1 MSIITTYP
9 NIGGIASD
17 DLMII
22 SDVSKVDNP
31 TRTVSIAQLAASIGG
46 GGGGVATT
54 VLGTSP
60 LVAETDGST
69 VTLSILPVSSTQ
81 DGYLTSTVFNTLS
94 GKQNALTVTKN
105 GTSGEATFDGTT
117 LNIPNYT
124 NSGGGGGTT
133 VVANPGS
140 PTGNLTSIEIDS
152 TSYAIPTYDANEVAF
167 WISRDANS
175 NNIEIRSLKDVN
187 STDNTTFSIAEE
199 GTLTGV
205 FIITASTNWW
215 ATDTFWVTMN
225 VNCPVYYDLGGKQV
239 VKRAHV
245 NRISGSQLQV
255 EFFMETSSSTE
266 ILERVDL
273 VVADTT
279 APNAAQGI
287 DILVKRWQFPT

>member
-9 NIGGIASD
+9 NIGGLAND

-31 TRTVSIAQLAASIGG
+31 TRTVSLSQLAGFIGTGG
-46 GGGGVATT
+46 GGGSTTVEATT
-54 VLGTSP
+54 P
-60 LVAETDGST
+60 LVAETEGST
-69 VTLSILPVSSTQ
+69 VTLSMLPASSTQ

-94 GKQNALTVTKN
+94 GKQDALIVTKN

-124 NSGGGGGTT
+124 NSGGGGTT

-140 PTGNLTSIEIDS
+140 PTANLTSIEIDS
-152 TSYAIPTYDANEVAF
+152 TSYALPTYNANEVAF
-167 WISRDANS
+167 WISRDTNS
-175 NNIEIRSLKDVN
+175 NNITIRSIKSAGSDG
-187 STDNTTFSIAEE
+187 TTFSIAEE

-205 FIITASTNWW
+205 FIITASTNYW
-215 ATDTFWVTMN
+215 ATDTFWVTMSI
-225 VNCPVYYDLGGKQV
+225 NCPVSYLVDTKLI
-239 VKRAHV
+239 VKRAHI

-266 ILERVDL
+266 TLERVDL
-273 VVADTT
+273 VLADTT

-287 DILVKRWQFPT
+287 DIRVKRYMFPQ

>member
-31 TRTVSIAQLAASIGG
+31 TRTVSIGQLAASIGG

-69 VTLSILPVSSTQ
+69 VTLSMPAASSTQ

-94 GKQNALTVTKN
+94 DKQNALIVTKN

-124 NSGGGGGTT
+124 NSGGGGTT

-140 PTGNLTSIEIDS
+140 PTSNLSSIEIDS

-167 WISRDANS
+167 WISRDTNS
-175 NNIEIRSLKDVN
+175 NNITIRSLKDVN
-187 STDNTTFSIAEE
+187 STDATTFSIAEE
-199 GTLTGV
+199 GTLTGA
-205 FIITASTNWW
+205 FIITASTNWF
-215 ATDTFWVTMN
+215 AEDTYWVTMN
-225 VNCPVYYDLGGKQV
+225 VNCPVSYLVSTKQV

-245 NRISGSQLQV
+245 NRLNSTQLQV
-255 EFFMETSSSTE
+255 EFFQETSSSTE

-287 DILVKRWQFPT
+287 DIRVKRWQFPV

>member
-9 NIGGIASD
+9 NIGGLAND

-31 TRTVSIAQLAASIGG
+31 TRTVSLSQLAGFIGTGG
-46 GGGGVATT
+46 GGGSTTVEATT
-54 VLGTSP
+54 P
-60 LVAETDGST
+60 LVAETEGST
-69 VTLSILPVSSTQ
+69 VTLSMLPASSTQ

-94 GKQNALTVTKN
+94 GKQDALIVTKN

-124 NSGGGGGTT
+124 NSGGGGTT

-140 PTGNLTSIEIDS
+140 PTANLTSIEIDS
-152 TSYAIPTYDANEVAF
+152 TSYALPTYNANEVAF
-167 WISRDANS
+167 WISRDTNS
-175 NNIEIRSLKDVN
+175 NNITIRSIKSAGSDG
-187 STDNTTFSIAEE
+187 TTFSIAEE

-205 FIITASTNWW
+205 FIITASTNYW
-215 ATDTFWVTMN
+215 ATDTFWVTMSI
-225 VNCPVYYDLGGKQV
+225 NCPVSYLVDTKLI
-239 VKRAHV
+239 VKRAHI

-255 EFFMETSSSTE
+255 EFFQETSSSTE
-266 ILERVDL
+266 TLERVDL
-273 VVADTT
+273 VLADTT

-287 DILVKRWQFPT
+287 DIRVKRYMFPQ

>member
-9 NIGGIASD
+9 NIGGLAND

-31 TRTVSIAQLAASIGG
+31 TRTVSLSQLAGFIGTGG
-46 GGGGVATT
+46 GGGSTTVEATT
-54 VLGTSP
+54 P
-60 LVAETDGST
+60 LVAETEGST
-69 VTLSILPVSSTQ
+69 VTLSMLPVSSTQ

-94 GKQNALTVTKN
+94 GKQDALIVTKN

-124 NSGGGGGTT
+124 NSGGGGTT

-140 PTGNLTSIEIDS
+140 PTANLTSIEIDS
-152 TSYAIPTYDANEVAF
+152 TSYALPTYNANEVAF
-167 WISRDANS
+167 WISRDTNS
-175 NNIEIRSLKDVN
+175 NNITIRSIKSAGSDG
-187 STDNTTFSIAEE
+187 TTFSIAEE

-205 FIITASTNWW
+205 FIITASTNYW
-215 ATDTFWVTMN
+215 ATDTFWVTMSI
-225 VNCPVYYDLGGKQV
+225 NCPVSYLVDTKLI
-239 VKRAHV
+239 VKRAHI

-266 ILERVDL
+266 TLERVDL
-273 VVADTT
+273 VLADTT

-287 DILVKRWQFPT
+287 DIRVKRYMFPQ

>member
-9 NIGGIASD
+9 NIGGLAND

-31 TRTVSIAQLAASIGG
+31 TRTVSLSQLAGFIGTGG
-46 GGGGVATT
+46 GGGSTTVEATT
-54 VLGTSP
+54 P
-60 LVAETDGST
+60 LVAETEGST
-69 VTLSILPVSSTQ
+69 VTLSMLPASSTQ

-94 GKQNALTVTKN
+94 GKQDALIVTKN

-124 NSGGGGGTT
+124 NSGGGGTT

-140 PTGNLTSIEIDS
+140 PTANLTSIEIDS
-152 TSYAIPTYDANEVAF
+152 TSYALPTYNANEVAF
-167 WISRDANS
+167 WISRDTNS
-175 NNIEIRSLKDVN
+175 NNITIRSIKSAGSDG
-187 STDNTTFSIAEE
+187 TTFSIAEE

-205 FIITASTNWW
+205 FIITASTNYW
-215 ATDTFWVTMN
+215 ATDTFWVTMSI
-225 VNCPVYYDLGGKQV
+225 NCPVSYLVDTKLI
-239 VKRAHV
+239 VKRAHI
-245 NRISGSQLQV
+245 NRISGSQLLV
-255 EFFMETSSSTE
+255 EFFQETSSSTE

-287 DILVKRWQFPT
+287 DIRVKRYMFPQ

>member
-9 NIGGIASD
+9 NIGGLAND

-31 TRTVSIAQLAASIGG
+31 TRTVSLSQLAGFIGTGG
-46 GGGGVATT
+46 GGGSTTVEATT
-54 VLGTSP
+54 P
-60 LVAETDGST
+60 LVAETEGST
-69 VTLSILPVSSTQ
+69 VTLSMLPVSSTQ

-124 NSGGGGGTT
+124 NSGGGGTT

-140 PTGNLTSIEIDS
+140 PTANLTSIEIDS
-152 TSYAIPTYDANEVAF
+152 TSYALPTYNANEVAF
-167 WISRDANS
+167 WISRDTNS
-175 NNIEIRSLKDVN
+175 NNITIRSIKSAGSDG
-187 STDNTTFSIAEE
+187 TTFSIAEE

-205 FIITASTNWW
+205 FIITASTNYW
-215 ATDTFWVTMN
+215 ATDTFWVTMSI
-225 VNCPVYYDLGGKQV
+225 NCPVSYLVDTKLI
-239 VKRAHV
+239 VKRAHI

-255 EFFMETSSSTE
+255 EFFQETSSSTE
-266 ILERVDL
+266 TLERVDL
-273 VVADTT
+273 VLADTT

-287 DILVKRWQFPT
+287 DIRVKRYMFPQ

>member
-31 TRTVSIAQLAASIGG
+31 TRTVSIGQLAASIGG

-69 VTLSILPVSSTQ
+69 VTLSILPASSTQ

-94 GKQNALTVTKN
+94 DKQNALVVTKN

-124 NSGGGGGTT
+124 NSGGGGST

-140 PTGNLTSIEIDS
+140 PTAYLSTLEIDS
-152 TSYAIPTYDANEVAF
+152 TSYELPTYNANEVAF
-167 WISRDANS
+167 WISRDPNN
-175 NNIEIRSLKDVN
+175 NNIVIRSIK
-187 STDNTTFSIAEE
+187 STGSSDGTTFSIAEE
-199 GTLTGV
+199 GTLTGA

-215 ATDTFWVTMN
+215 AEDTFWVTMSI
-225 VNCPVYYDLGGKQV
+225 NCPVSYLVDTKQV
-239 VKRAHV
+239 VKRATV
-245 NRISGSQLQV
+245 NRINSSQLQV
-255 EFFMETSSSTE
+255 EFFMETSSVNE
-266 ILERVDL
+266 LLERVDL

-287 DILVKRWQFPT
+287 DIRVKRYMFPQ

>member
-9 NIGGIASD
+9 NIGGLAND

-31 TRTVSIAQLAASIGG
+31 TRTVSLSQLAGFIGTGG
-46 GGGGVATT
+46 GGGGSTTVEATT
-54 VLGTSP
+54 P
-60 LVAETDGST
+60 LVAETEGST
-69 VTLSILPVSSTQ
+69 VTLSMLPASSTQ

-94 GKQNALTVTKN
+94 GKQDALIVTKN

-124 NSGGGGGTT
+124 NSGGGGTT

-140 PTGNLTSIEIDS
+140 PTANLTSIEIDS
-152 TSYAIPTYDANEVAF
+152 TSYALPTYNANEVAF
-167 WISRDANS
+167 WISRDTNS
-175 NNIEIRSLKDVN
+175 NNITIRSIKSAGSDG
-187 STDNTTFSIAEE
+187 TTFSIAEE

-205 FIITASTNWW
+205 FIITASTNYW
-215 ATDTFWVTMN
+215 ATDTFWVTMSI
-225 VNCPVYYDLGGKQV
+225 NCPVSYLVDTKLI
-239 VKRAHV
+239 VKRAHI

-255 EFFMETSSSTE
+255 EFFQETSSSTE
-266 ILERVDL
+266 TLERVDL
-273 VVADTT
+273 VLADTT

-287 DILVKRWQFPT
+287 DIRVKRYMFPQ

>member
-31 TRTVSIAQLAASIGG
+31 TRTVSIGQLAASIGG

-69 VTLSILPVSSTQ
+69 VTLSMPVASSTQ

-94 GKQNALTVTKN
+94 DKQNALIVTKN

-124 NSGGGGGTT
+124 NSGGGGTT

-140 PTGNLTSIEIDS
+140 PTGNLSSIEIDS
-152 TSYAIPTYDANEVAF
+152 TSYAVPTYDANEVAF
-167 WISRDANS
+167 WISRDVNN
-175 NNIEIRSLKDVN
+175 NNITIRSVKDVN
-187 STDNTTFSIAEE
+187 DTDTTTFSIAEE
-199 GTLTGV
+199 GTLTGA
-205 FIITASTNWW
+205 FIITASTNWF
-215 ATDTFWVTMN
+215 ATDAFWVTMS
-225 VNCPVYYDLGGKQV
+225 VNCPVSYLVSTKQV

-245 NRISGSQLQV
+245 NRLNSTQLQV
-255 EFFMETSSSTE
+255 EFFQETSSSTE

-279 APNAAQGI
+279 SPNAAQGI
-287 DILVKRWQFPT
+287 DIRVKRWLYPQ